1 MQACSL
7 APDHLDYR
15 SSASF
20 ELFWLCMILPHD
32 VDTPTRI
39 VKLFSTLSLGNLT
52 KPFKQR
58 YELETRPYAA
68 TDAKRKRA
76 Y

>member
-1 MQACSL
+1 
-7 APDHLDYR
+7 
-15 SSASF
+15 
-20 ELFWLCMILPHD
+20 MILPHD